1 MITAPA
7 MTKEKNQSI
16 FVFFS
21 LRKKEKKNDENNR
34 LHTSKE
40 SLTDTLTEIFCL
52 ISGLG
57 FTLWARAF
65 WGQDAY

>member
-34 LHTSKE
+34 KKKIVDFQIFFSGSIDFILPKNLSP
-40 SLTDTLTEIFCL
+40 TL
-52 ISGLG
+52 
-57 FTLWARAF
+57 
-65 WGQDAY
+65 